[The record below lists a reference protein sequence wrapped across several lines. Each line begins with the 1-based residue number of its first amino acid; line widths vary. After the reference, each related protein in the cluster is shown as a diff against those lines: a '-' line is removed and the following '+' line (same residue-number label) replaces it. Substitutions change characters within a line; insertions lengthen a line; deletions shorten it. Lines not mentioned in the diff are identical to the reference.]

1 MYPHRDLIP
10 ISQIRKGLLV
20 NVETHTQP
28 KQRKITQSLHDALRT
43 LGERHERIEKDI
55 VQGWLIQH
63 LYMQQL
69 EFGVF
74 NCASKF
80 QEARKGLNGKQSRQS
95 EETQLKDKLTAT
107 DGDSERD
114 SATKSESAGTTASLI
129 TFV

>member
-1 MYPHRDLIP
+1 MP

-20 NVETHTQP
+20 NLETHTQP
-28 KQRKITQSLHDALRT
+28 KQRKITESLLAALKT
-43 LGERHERIEKDI
+43 LGERHERIEKD
-55 VQGWLIQH
+55 VFQGWLIQH

-69 EFGVF
+69 EFGVV

-80 QEARKGLNGKQSRQS
+80 QEARKGLQGKQSRQS

-107 DGDSERD
+107 EDDSERD
-114 SATKSESAGTTASLI
+114 SVTKSESAGTTASLI